1 MGDDDADPRVAWLA
15 EKVCAS
21 LGCDVESF
29 TSLMR
34 EDADAE
40 TKSAIEA
47 YLAGA
52 RRSSAC
58 HLFQRPSPRRRRSS
72 TLAPYRRAIP
82 RLRRARSLRDARGR
96 PRRVERGRRRV
107 RAARS
112 RAPDATRGRRSVLCA
127 TARVV

>member
-1 MGDDDADPRVAWLA
+1 MDHFVSLREPRLEAARWRTMGDDDADPRVAWLA
-15 EKVCAS
+15 DKVCAS

-52 RRSSAC
+52 RR
-58 HLFQRPSPRRRRSS
+58 
-72 TLAPYRRAIP
+72 
-82 RLRRARSLRDARGR
+82 
-96 PRRVERGRRRV
+96 
-107 RAARS
+107 
-112 RAPDATRGRRSVLCA
+112 
-127 TARVV
+127 